1 MSQQTLTKEQEAF
14 LEECLLEFSDR
25 YTDADF
31 EYKKTY
37 DRGIPP
43 PPIMYPWYGRPKL
56 TAYRRRN
63 QGDHH
68 SGHRDRYDNNYRD
81 RDNDRYRDRRDHQEV
96 RFRPY

>member
-1 MSQQTLTKEQEAF
+1 MSHPQLTKEQEAF

-37 DRGIPP
+37 DRGVPP
-43 PPIMYPWYGRPKL
+43 PPIMFPWYGRPKL
-56 TAYRRRN
+56 TGYRRRN
-63 QGDHH
+63 QGDH
-68 SGHRDRYDNNYRD
+68 GGYRD
-81 RDNDRYRDRRDHQEV
+81 RHDNNFRGNDQYRDRREHQES